1 MDNVN
6 YFPVLLPQIAKSSAL
21 ADEPF
26 VLVDVGC
33 GMGLDEAWRLFEP
46 HLVAHGFD
54 PQVDECARLQHA
66 EHNPNVH
73 YHAAYV
79 GERITPS
86 EEDAVERYFNPF
98 GRTSAMQAL
107 ATTQVVD
114 GHDQLREHNAWD
126 QQKLTPT
133 HVSLDDFVRENDIRS
148 IDFVKIDTDG
158 GDLGVLRSVE
168 SVIEDVDILG
178 FMVETPF
185 TGSASPDANSFHN
198 IDRLLRSHGFHLY
211 TFSVQRYSR
220 AALPAQ
226 FRYKVLGST
235 VAGQAMWGDSVYLR
249 DAAARDYEAVF
260 GRSLST
266 QKLLKIA
273 ALYELFEL
281 PDCAVELLQQ
291 HEEPIK
297 GAIDVPAAI
306 EALTPA
312 RGGQAVS
319 YREYV
324 ESFRRNPYAFY
335 PRLPLPVERAQVAA
349 LARRG
354 AARVRRRVR
363 SIIQAR

>member
-6 YFPVLLPQIAKSSAL
+6 YSPVLLPRIVNSRVVSA
-21 ADEPF
+21 EPF
-26 VLVDVGC
+26 VLIDVGC

-46 HLVAHGFD
+46 HLVAYGFD
-54 PQVDECARLQHA
+54 PQVDECARLERA
-66 EHNPNVH
+66 ERNPHVH

-79 GERITPS
+79 GEKTGLD
-86 EEDAVERYFNPF
+86 EDAVERYFNPF

-107 ATTQVVD
+107 AASEAVD
-114 GHDQLREHNAWD
+114 GHDALREHNAWD
-126 QQKLTPT
+126 QQQLTPT
-133 HVSLDDFVRENDIRS
+133 HISLEDFVRENDIRS

-168 SVIEDVDILG
+168 SAIEQVDILG

-198 IDRLLRSHGFHLY
+198 IDRLLRSHGFHLF

-220 AALPAQ
+220 AALPAP

-235 VAGQAMWGDSVYLR
+235 VTGQTMWGDTVYLR
-249 DAAARDYEAVF
+249 DASSPDYEAVF
-260 GRSLST
+260 GRPLSSA
-266 QKLLKIA
+266 KLLKLA
-273 ALYELFEL
+273 ALYDLFEL

-291 HEEPIK
+291 HETRLKDELDI
-297 GAIDVPAAI
+297 PAAI

-312 RGGQAVS
+312 RVGESAS
-319 YREYV
+319 YRAYV
-324 ESFRRNPYAFY
+324 DSFRRNPYAFY
-335 PRLPLPVERAQVAA
+335 PRLPLPVERAEVAR

-354 AARVRRRVR
+354 AAKVRRRVR
-363 SIIQAR
+363 SLVGAR